1 MDENLE
7 KNIMR
12 QCLVRFSLVLA
23 HLSCLNSFQFV
34 ILSTVPFLEFT
45 KTLWL
50 QDATQSLRNIL
61 AIEAAQQAFMAFLKT
76 EYGKLWVDVSRFSFI
91 LVHV

>member
-1 MDENLE
+1 MHIFVVLLLKNLLLL
-7 KNIMR
+7 
-12 QCLVRFSLVLA
+12 C
-23 HLSCLNSFQFV
+23 FV
-34 ILSTVPFLEFT
+34 HIRVEFT

-76 EYGKLWVDVSRFSFI
+76 EYGK
-91 LVHV
+91 